1 MWQPIATGSTYSES
15 VDSFKL
21 LGVHITKDLSWAV
34 HSNCVIK
41 KASRRLYSLRNLRK
55 SGVHLD
61 DLIIVYRPHVRSV
74 LEYAATAFANLP
86 NCLANDME
94 KIQKCTLS
102 IICSF
107 TSYKDTLAKA
117 GIESL
122 KQRCEDACVNFES

>member
-41 KASRRLYSLRNLRK
+41 KASKSLRNLRK

-86 NCLANDME
+86 NCLTNDME

-107 TSYKDTLAKA
+107 TSYKDALAKA